1 MSEYIFAET
10 TAGHLSQF
18 TPGTFGGYI
27 SAETATNHK
36 TQFTPV
42 DPSYI
47 IYLTTDNNTN
57 VNSVFTDIPTFV
69 KSGVKVVA
77 QSAVQSLASIAGFPQ
92 IINLDTNKQASGFYV
107 SKYTTLPYNLL
118 NHKFTPAE
126 NGKEG
131 IDNNFRFSDFRA
143 KLPYNNLI
151 NRRFDG
157 ASALIRGGW
166 IGGLYA
172 AASASP
178 AGAYSVFNIMG
189 NKYFGAGLG
198 DEGNPGAIINDFTMR
213 SHVATKWKSD
223 PSLPTKG
230 TWEMTTNPIE
240 LITAFRGDK
249 VTVIDFGKR
258 LEGNAYAWNPVTTKL
273 LEKAGKASSKILGSL
288 GAGLT
293 QDFIKFYFTGPTL
306 FNGYI
311 GDVEDDV
318 IVFRASI
325 TSLNDSF
332 TANWAPI
339 SLIGRGDPNYQ
350 YTGYSRDVNLDFMI
364 IATDRDE
371 LKPIWRKLNAMA
383 GYTAP
388 EYDPTSI
395 ALKAPWVRITIGDLF
410 RQQPAILTSLSYT
423 LQDNDTSWEINI
435 ERDPTMKQVPRKISV
450 SCTFTMVTDYIPQK
464 GGRFYT
470 LADKFNASGSSGRG
484 DHNWLS
490 DFPDNVDIVEEK
502 RKRKPKVAPA
512 GETLKASFPAGSEGG
527 KPIQNDPLDFLEL
540 PK

>member
-18 TPGTFGGYI
+18 TPI
-27 SAETATNHK
+27 
-36 TQFTPV
+36 

-47 IYLTTDNNTN
+47 SYSTTSSNTN
-57 VNSVFTDIPTFV
+57 VSATFGGSISNFA
-69 KSGVKVVA
+69 KQLTA
-77 QSAVQSLASIAGFPQ
+77 QALGSMTGFPQ
-92 IINLDTNKQASGFYV
+92 VISLDTNKQGTGFYV
-107 SKYTTLPYNLL
+107 SKYATLEL
-118 NHKFTPAE
+118 NQLK
-126 NGKEG
+126 
-131 IDNNFRFSDFRA
+131 IDNKFRFSDFRA
-143 KLPYNNLI
+143 KIPYTNLI
-151 NRRFDG
+151 NKRFDG
-157 ASALIRGGW
+157 ASALLRKGW

-172 AASASP
+172 AASATP

-198 DEGNPGAIINDFTMR
+198 DEGNPGAMINDFTMR
-213 SHVATKWKSD
+213 SHVATRWDKNKKKWD
-223 PSLPTKG
+223 ITHYP
-230 TWEMTTNPIE
+230 NE
-240 LITAFRGDK
+240 LITPFRGDK

-258 LEGNAYAWNPVTTKL
+258 LEAHAYAWNPVANKL
-273 LEKAGKASSKILGSL
+273 LESATSKVLGAL

-293 QDFIKFYFTGPTL
+293 QDFIKFYFTGPKL
-306 FNGYI
+306 FNGYN
-311 GDVEDDV
+311 GTDTDDV

-332 TANWAPI
+332 TANWTPV
-339 SLIGRGDPNYQ
+339 SLIGRADPNYQ
-350 YTGYSRDVNLDFMI
+350 YTGYSRDVNLDFMV

-395 ALKAPWVRITIGDLF
+395 ALKAPWMRITIGDLF
-410 RQQPAILTSLSYT
+410 KQQPAILTSLSYT

-435 ERDPTMKQVPRKISV
+435 EQDPTMKQVPRKISV
-450 SCTFTMVTDYIPQK
+450 SCTFTMITDYLPQK

-470 LADKFNASGSSGRG
+470 LADKFDASGSAGKG

-490 DFPDNVDIVEEK
+490 DFAENVDILTAKEQSKKDDIEK
-502 RKRKPKVAPA
+502 RGKTETWKWWKKSESGA
-512 GETLKASFPAGSEGG
+512 GDVLSGIPE
-527 KPIQNDPLDFLEL
+527 
-540 PK
+540 